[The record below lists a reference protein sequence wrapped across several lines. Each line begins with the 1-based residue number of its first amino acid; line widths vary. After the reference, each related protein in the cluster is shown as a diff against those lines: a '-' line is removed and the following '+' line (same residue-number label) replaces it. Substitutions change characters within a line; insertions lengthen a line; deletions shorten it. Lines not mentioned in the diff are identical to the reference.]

1 MSGSINKAIIV
12 GNVGSDPEIR
22 VSQTTGAEL
31 ATFSIA
37 TSEKWKDK
45 TTKEQREKTDWH
57 RIVVFSIGLVKI
69 VKDYVKKGSKLY
81 IEGKM
86 QTREYEGQT
95 GEKKYTTE
103 VVLAA
108 YNGSLILLDTKK
120 IDGVANT
127 YSPSL
132 REEDSKSSNDFA
144 KEIVPEPVIDEDIPF

>member
-69 VKDYVKKGSKLY
+69 VKDYVK
-81 IEGKM
+81 
-86 QTREYEGQT
+86 T
-95 GEKKYTTE
+95 
-103 VVLAA
+103 
-108 YNGSLILLDTKK
+108 
-120 IDGVANT
+120 
-127 YSPSL
+127 
-132 REEDSKSSNDFA
+132 F
-144 KEIVPEPVIDEDIPF
+144 